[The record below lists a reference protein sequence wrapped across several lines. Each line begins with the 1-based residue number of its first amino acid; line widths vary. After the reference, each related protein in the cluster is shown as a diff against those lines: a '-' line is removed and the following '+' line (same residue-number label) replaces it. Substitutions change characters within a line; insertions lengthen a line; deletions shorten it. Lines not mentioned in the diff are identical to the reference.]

1 MNASISARRCPASH
15 DQCER
20 TSEKAVA
27 YIGNGWRKGACEGSS
42 REGRPSNRGA
52 MAKAAARRVEER
64 ERRLICSITISAKAG
79 FCEPNRSCR
88 LAFAPKTDLSGGKSK
103 LMACVSD
110 SQGSTVLLNLRNDSD
125 QNGAHI
131 LNNQFETIF
140 QKVLLGLGVQAVSTT
155 RRS

>member
-1 MNASISARRCPASH
+1 
-15 DQCER
+15 
-20 TSEKAVA
+20 
-27 YIGNGWRKGACEGSS
+27 
-42 REGRPSNRGA
+42 
-52 MAKAAARRVEER
+52 
-64 ERRLICSITISAKAG
+64 
-79 FCEPNRSCR
+79 
-88 LAFAPKTDLSGGKSK
+88 
-103 LMACVSD
+103 MACVSD